1 MTRSATTQPENG
13 PPTTHPEIEFTATQ
27 PESEFPATDLFGFA
41 DRLSE
46 AERAKL
52 HALDALL
59 DEQVRPYLAEWW
71 ERAEC
76 PVHVRGELA
85 RLRLEDD
92 PDLLRGDGT
101 LNPQYVGFRH
111 FMLARCDLSVATLYG
126 GQVGMFRT
134 VVREGGS
141 PEQRAQLDPLIVS
154 FELTG
159 CFALT
164 EPDHGS
170 DVARGLETVATRH
183 GDTWRINGHKRWI
196 GNAAVSDVIVV
207 VAKDSSDGAAKAFM
221 VPREAPGVAI
231 SDVGS
236 KLSLRMVRNADIR
249 LTDVEVDE
257 SARLQRIDSFAD
269 IAAILAHLRPVVAWN
284 AAGMQ
289 AGAYEAALRYATH
302 RHQFGRPIAGYQLIQ
317 DKLARM
323 LGNATA
329 SLAMAARLS
338 DLRSQGRGGDAH
350 SALTKAWTSDRLR
363 ETVALA
369 REICGGEGI
378 RVGND
383 VARYFADAEAVYTF
397 EGTREINHLI
407 VGRAATGLSAFTR

>member
-1 MTRSATTQPENG
+1 MTGFA
-13 PPTTHPEIEFTATQ
+13 
-27 PESEFPATDLFGFA
+27 ATDLFGFA
-41 DRLSE
+41 AELSD

-52 HALDALL
+52 ERLDALL
-59 DEQVRPYLAEWW
+59 DERVRPHLSDWW

-76 PVHVRGELA
+76 PVHLRGELA

-92 PDLLRGDGT
+92 PGLLRPDGT
-101 LNPQYVGFRH
+101 LSPHYVGFRH
-111 FMLARCDLSVATLYG
+111 FMMARCDLSVATLYG

-141 PEQRAQLDPLIVS
+141 TEQHARLDPLIVS

-170 DVARGLETVATRH
+170 DVAGGLETSATRS
-183 GDTWRINGHKRWI
+183 GDTWRIAGHKRWI

-207 VAKDSSDGAAKAFM
+207 VAKDTADGAAKAFL
-221 VPREAPGVAI
+221 VPREAPGVSLDDI
-231 SDVGS
+231 GG

-249 LTDVEVDE
+249 LTDVAVEE
-257 SARLQRIDSFAD
+257 SQRLQGIDSFAD
-269 IAAILAHLRPVVAWN
+269 IAGILASLRPVVAWN

-289 AGAYEAALRYATH
+289 AGAYETALRYARA
-302 RHQFGRPIAGYQLIQ
+302 RHQFGRPIASYQLVQ
-317 DKLARM
+317 EKLARM

-329 SLAMAARLS
+329 SLAMASRLTE
-338 DLRSQGRGGDAH
+338 LRSRGEGDDEH
-350 SALTKAWTSDRLR
+350 SALTKAWVSDRLR

-378 RVGND
+378 RVGCD

-397 EGTREINHLI
+397 EGTREINSLV
-407 VGRAATGLSAFTR
+407 VGRAVTGLSAFTR